1 MKYLNA
7 KDWKKASGGRSA
19 LSLAA
24 LIALSACG
32 AADPA
37 PTHIGDDTQNS
48 TGGATPSS
56 GTCSASQFPIHGTCV
71 TANSFLE
78 ACQSIGG
85 IAATVQGTDVCQKTT
100 NSSFATTYAFGSYY
114 TYSGYYSGALSD
126 VGGSNFYGVTTNV
139 RAEAGDRVNYRVS
152 GSWGYTSVRETSVLG
167 GFLNFYSSDTNC
179 RRADGDGYG
188 YSSSSLDGQG
198 YLVINDGT
206 TTQAIPSSQ
215 SSYIASSS
223 GILRVGFAIDSDY
236 SSRGA
241 CGSFTISS
249 LSVTHCEDQ
258 YGNTQPCQ

>member
-1 MKYLNA
+1 MKDLDSTVSRKMA
-7 KDWKKASGGRSA
+7 QTRSA
-19 LSLAA
+19 LSLVAA
-24 LIALSACG
+24 LTLSACG
-32 AADPA
+32 GAEPA
-37 PTHIGDDTQNS
+37 PTNIGTDIQNS
-48 TGGATPSS
+48 TGNTTSSS
-56 GTCSASQFPIHGTCV
+56 GTCSSSQFPIHGTCV

-85 IAATVQGTDVCQKTT
+85 IAATVNGTDVCQKTT
-100 NSSFATTYAFGSYY
+100 SSTFTTTYAFGSYY
-114 TYSGYYSGALSD
+114 TYSGFYSGALSD

-152 GSWGYTSVRETSVLG
+152 GSWGYTSVSSTSVLG
-167 GFLNFYSSDTNC
+167 GFLNFYSSNTNC
-179 RRADGDGYG
+179 RRADGNGYG

-215 SSYIASSS
+215 RSYIASSS
-223 GILRVGFAIDSDY
+223 GILRVGFAIDSY
-236 SSRGA
+236 YANRGA

-258 YGNTQPCQ
+258 YGNTQSCQ